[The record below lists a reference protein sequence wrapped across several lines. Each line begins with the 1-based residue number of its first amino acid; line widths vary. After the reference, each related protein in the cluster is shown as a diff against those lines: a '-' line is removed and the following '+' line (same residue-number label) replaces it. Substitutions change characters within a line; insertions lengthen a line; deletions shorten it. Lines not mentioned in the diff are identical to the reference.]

1 MDDRLEAKIVSK
13 ARSNDIHRDRGGR
26 RHAPAAL
33 LRQKNMLLRQKNIT
47 SPSGGVV
54 GFRTGVPALGA
65 EVFGLRGA
73 KTRQT
78 RAVLPGVLRY
88 IGAPPPYISAPG
100 GSA

>member
-33 LRQKNMLLRQKNIT
+33 LRQK
-47 SPSGGVV
+47 SPMNPGGGVV
-54 GFRTGVPALGA
+54 GFRAGVPALGA

>member
-33 LRQKNMLLRQKNIT
+33 LRQKNIT
-47 SPSGGVV
+47 NPSGGVV

>member
-1 MDDRLEAKIVSK
+1 MDDRLEANTVSK
-13 ARSNDIHRDRGGR
+13 ARSNETDPCDRGGR

-33 LRQKNMLLRQKNIT
+33 LRQGNPTN
-47 SPSGGVV
+47 PGGGVV

-65 EVFGLRGA
+65 DVFGLRGA
-73 KTRQT
+73 ETQQT

-88 IGAPPPYISAPG
+88 IGAPPPYVSAPG

>member
-1 MDDRLEAKIVSK
+1 MDDRLEANIVSE
-13 ARSNDIHRDRGGR
+13 ARSNETHRDRGKR

-33 LRQKNMLLRQKNIT
+33 LRQKSSAN
-47 SPSGGVV
+47 PGGGVV

>member
-13 ARSNDIHRDRGGR
+13 AKSNETHSCDRGGR

-33 LRQKNMLLRQKNIT
+33 LRQK
-47 SPSGGVV
+47 SPIDPGDGVV
-54 GFRTGVPALGA
+54 GFRTGVPTLGA
-65 EVFGLRGA
+65 GVFGLRGA
-73 KTRQT
+73 KTWQT
-78 RAVLPGVLRY
+78 RVVLPGVLRC

>member
-26 RHAPAAL
+26 RHEPAAL
-33 LRQKNMLLRQKNIT
+33 LRQKYRTI
-47 SPSGGVV
+47 PSGGVV

-78 RAVLPGVLRY
+78 RAVLPGVLRC